1 MVTYYLNDIS
11 SRFDFGK
18 HEGLPLFYVLMI
30 DPSYVYWCVNNI
42 ECFFISETCLT
53 QIREMFP
60 KFIVVESFMDHV
72 VGDSEDDCLSEDD
85 DCYYDDYDSYDY
97 ISQFD
102 DEGPTYERYCGSY
115 AQDEMGYSD
124 DEIDTIFEGDPDAYW
139 NID

>member
-1 MVTYYLNDIS
+1 MEMVTYYFNDIS

-30 DPSYVYWCVNNI
+30 EPSYVYWCVNNI
-42 ECFFISETCLT
+42 KRFCVSDACLT

-60 KFIVVESFMDHV
+60 KFIIVESFIGH
-72 VGDSEDDCLSEDD
+72 VGDSRDWLYDEMYDDGPDYCDDYYDCQYDD
-85 DCYYDDYDSYDY
+85 D
-97 ISQFD
+97 
-102 DEGPTYERYCGSY
+102 PTYERYSGSY